1 MDFQNY
7 LSNLLSKVDLVVGSW
22 NHPPRQV
29 LDHSHFQQ
37 EFLPATM
44 KTIYWPIVMLTCS
57 HLIIFCWADYILDAV
72 FDFCDGNGYK
82 YVTFADFDVG
92 NLQQGNSTKLAFNQ
106 GIRTRSLELV
116 KDFHLMEDI
125 DMLVS

>member
-1 MDFQNY
+1 MQDWVFRLGPIRIFSRSFQ
-7 LSNLLSKVDLVVGSW
+7 ST
-22 NHPPRQV
+22 
-29 LDHSHFQQ
+29 
-37 EFLPATM
+37 TM
-44 KTIYWPIVMLTCS
+44 KTIYWPIVVLTCS

-92 NLQQGNSTKLAFNQ
+92 NLQQRNSTKLAFNQ

-116 KDFHLMEDI
+116 KDFRLMEDI